1 MDRLPSLRA
10 SRLGGPTISRE
21 SKRQTKATGPFA
33 QGPAVVKKPTTQR
46 LKTVGRVVKKLDYG
60 IDLYSTN
67 KGVKEGEEREEEE
80 EEEGEKEEKNVW
92 DPEPLY
98 QQSINSNDLFLLQL
112 PSLPLVHQ
120 SDIIPITQATGLAGH
135 WIQHKSGKVSL
146 QLGNITLKISDAT
159 QPNFITKVAAIHS
172 TKTELGDDVGN
183 VVCELGLLGKR
194 LVAVPNI

>member
-33 QGPAVVKKPTTQR
+33 QGPALVKKPITQR
-46 LKTVGRVVKKLDYG
+46 LKSVGKIVKKLDFE
-60 IDLYSTN
+60 IDLYSAN
-67 KGVKEGEEREEEE
+67 KGDKEEGEE
-80 EEEGEKEEKNVW
+80 EEEGEKGEKEEKNFW

-98 QQSINSNDLFLLQL
+98 QHSINSNDLFLLQL

-135 WIQHKSGKVSL
+135 WIQHKSGKISL

-159 QPNFITKVAAIHS
+159 QPNFVTKVAAIHS
-172 TKTELGDDVGN
+172 TKTELGDVGN